1 MTSVIVVTGAEAT
14 ARATRRRLGADEQIC
29 QFYDSY
35 AILAE
40 SSARVV
46 AFAIGQPDE
55 VDINEILFRPTAQE
69 L

>member
-14 ARATRRRLGADEQIC
+14 GQATRNRLGAGEPIC

-35 AILAE
+35 AIPAV
-40 SSARVV
+40 SFARVV
-46 AFAIGQPDE
+46 AFAISQPDE
-55 VDINEILFRPTAQE
+55 VDEILFRPTAQE